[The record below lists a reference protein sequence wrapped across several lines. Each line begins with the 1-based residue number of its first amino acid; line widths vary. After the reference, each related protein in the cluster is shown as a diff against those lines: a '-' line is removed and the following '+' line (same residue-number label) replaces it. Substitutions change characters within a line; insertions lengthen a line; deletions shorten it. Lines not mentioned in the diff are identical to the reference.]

1 MSFQRRSRSLSP
13 VPTPRPLV
21 LTRSRS
27 LERPY
32 FDDDNDDWI
41 FDPMI
46 DEVLNEYCKRQYDEA
61 FSDDDEEDPQYG
73 GAMLRL

>member
-1 MSFQRRSRSLSP
+1 
-13 VPTPRPLV
+13 
-21 LTRSRS
+21 
-27 LERPY
+27 
-32 FDDDNDDWI
+32 
-41 FDPMI
+41 MI